1 MARSLEQLTDAYVAL
16 DSRELSSREGLLDIR
31 SALSELATKVREF
44 RAEVE
49 AALVENI
56 DLFGDIDMGNGKR
69 LYVGVDKTYKCVNNA
84 ATLGAILEAT
94 GGDEALMA
102 EHLASGAWK
111 PGACRTTLGQRFD
124 TLFETAEAKDVKT
137 GSAKRIVKA
146 FDPQFGGGA

>member
-1 MARSLEQLTDAYVAL
+1 MRTLEQLTDAYVAL
-16 DSRELSSREGLLDIR
+16 DSRKLSSRDGLLDIR

-56 DLFGDIDMGNGKR
+56 DLHGDIDMGDGKR
-69 LYVGVDKTYKCVNNA
+69 LYVGVDRTYKCVNNA
-84 ATLGAILEAT
+84 ATFDALFEAT
-94 GGDEALMA
+94 GGDITLMA
-102 EHLASGAWK
+102 EHLASSAWK
-111 PGACRTTLGQRFD
+111 PGSCRKTLADRFD

>member
-1 MARSLEQLTDAYVAL
+1 MRTLEQLTDQYVSL
-16 DSRELSSREGLLDIR
+16 DSRDLASRDGLLDIR

-44 RAEVE
+44 RAEVD
-49 AALVENI
+49 AAVIENI
-56 DLFGDIDMGNGKR
+56 DLHGDIDMGDGKR
-69 LYVGVDKTYKCVNNA
+69 LYVGVDRSYKCRDNA

-111 PGACRTTLGQRFD
+111 PGSCRKTLGDRFD

-137 GSAKRIVKA
+137 GSTKRIVKA
-146 FDPQFGGGA
+146 FDPAFGGGS

>member
-1 MARSLEQLTDAYVAL
+1 MRTLEQLTDAYVAL
-16 DSRELSSREGLLDIR
+16 DSRELSSRDGLLDIR

-56 DLFGDIDMGNGKR
+56 DLHGDIDMGNGKR
-69 LYVGVDKTYKCVNNA
+69 LYVAVDKTYKCVNNA

-111 PGACRTTLGQRFD
+111 PGACRTTLGPRFD
-124 TLFETAEAKDVKT
+124 TLFETSEAKDVKT

>member
-1 MARSLEQLTDAYVAL
+1 MRTLEQLTDQYVSL
-16 DSRELSSREGLLDIR
+16 DSRELSSRDGLLDIR

-56 DLFGDIDMGNGKR
+56 DLHGDIDMGDGKR
-69 LYVGVDKTYKCVNNA
+69 LYVGVDRSYKCRDNV
-84 ATLGAILEAT
+84 ATFDALFEAT
-94 GGDEALMA
+94 GGDVALMA

-111 PGACRTTLGQRFD
+111 PGSCRKTLADRFD

>member
-1 MARSLEQLTDAYVAL
+1 MRTLEQLTDAYVAL
-16 DSRELSSREGLLDIR
+16 DSRELSSRDGLLDIR

-44 RAEVE
+44 RSEVE

-56 DLFGDIDMGNGKR
+56 DLFGDIDMGDGKR

-111 PGACRTTLGQRFD
+111 PGACRTTLGPRFD
-124 TLFETAEAKDVKT
+124 TLFETSEAKDVKS